1 MRIWTACRPA
11 GMAALV
17 IICGYVTH
25 PGPASGSDQPQAH
38 AGPGAPVPVLLP
50 SMSPS
55 WFLNRTRR
63 LLNEGR
69 AAEAYQLARA
79 ALDLYP
85 RSTELRLGAAFAA
98 MQSGRCQLAIRN
110 LDPLRDKVIAPAFR
124 RSATQVR
131 SACEGPWQWQALIGA
146 TAGYRE
152 SLVDRQR
159 DVKIRLQQGSR
170 MHSICL
176 SLAVLCDPGR
186 PLVLHGQPDSGID
199 LWANLTIRHLY
210 RAGTDW
216 DVDLDTILFQ
226 RRPRRPGY
234 AGDGAIQR
242 MAALSRQVAGRQLRF
257 GAEVGV
263 SRFQQGR
270 VDLAILQTHRRGDVG
285 LFLAHAAD
293 LRSFIGASYLKA
305 RSQWLDLTQTR
316 YEYSLDKTI
325 TRRLTT
331 SLGGVRERV
340 RQVGLGLM
348 PGSQAREVSVGLRW
362 AGDHLAAHLY
372 HTRRHQSF
380 LGQLPFLAAPHRART
395 RTTRLD
401 LMNGDAL
408 GWLNLKVV
416 ISFEYR
422 KISTLDPFRLPASK
436 TLLLRISREIFSS
449 R

>member
-1 MRIWTACRPA
+1 
-11 GMAALV
+11 MAALV

-98 MQSGRCQLAIRN
+98 MQTGRCQLAIRH
-110 LDPLRDKVIAPAFR
+110 LEPLRDRVMAAMYHR
-124 RSATQVR
+124 QARAVR
-131 SACEGPWQWQALIGA
+131 TACQGVWRWQALIGA
-146 TAGYRE
+146 TTGYRP

-159 DVKIRLQQGSR
+159 DVEIWLQPGS
-170 MHSICL
+170 HLHGICL
-176 SLAVLCDPGR
+176 RLAALCDPAR
-186 PLVLHGQPDSGID
+186 PLVARGGRDSGID
-199 LWANLTIRHLY
+199 LWTDLTIRHLY
-210 RAGTDW
+210 RADTEW
-216 DVDLDTILFQ
+216 DVDLETILFQ
-226 RRPRRPGY
+226 RRPRRSGY
-234 AGDGAIQR
+234 EGDGAVLR
-242 MAALSRQVAGRQLRF
+242 LAALSRQVAGRRFRF
-257 GAEVGV
+257 GAEAGAA
-263 SRFQQGR
+263 RFQQGR
-270 VDLAILQTHRRGDVG
+270 VDLTISQTHRRADIG
-285 LFLAHAAD
+285 LFIAHAAG
-293 LRSFIGASYLKA
+293 LQSRIGAAHLTV
-305 RSQWLDLTQTR
+305 RSQWLDLAQTR
-316 YEYSLDKTI
+316 YEY
-325 TRRLTT
+325 RLEKRFAGPLTM
-331 SLGGVRERV
+331 SLGGARERS
-340 RQVGLGLM
+340 RQTGPGLM
-348 PGSQAREVSVGLRW
+348 PGSQAHEMSIDLRW
-362 AGDHLAAHLY
+362 VWEKVATHLHHA
-372 HTRRHQSF
+372 RRHQSF

-401 LMNGDAL
+401 LMNGTGV

-416 ISFEYR
+416 LSFEYR

>member
-1 MRIWTACRPA
+1 
-11 GMAALV
+11 
-17 IICGYVTH
+17 
-25 PGPASGSDQPQAH
+25 
-38 AGPGAPVPVLLP
+38 
-50 SMSPS
+50 
-55 WFLNRTRR
+55 
-63 LLNEGR
+63 
-69 AAEAYQLARA
+69 
-79 ALDLYP
+79 
-85 RSTELRLGAAFAA
+85 
-98 MQSGRCQLAIRN
+98 
-110 LDPLRDKVIAPAFR
+110 
-124 RSATQVR
+124 
-131 SACEGPWQWQALIGA
+131 
-146 TAGYRE
+146 
-152 SLVDRQR
+152 
-159 DVKIRLQQGSR
+159 
-170 MHSICL
+170 
-176 SLAVLCDPGR
+176 
-186 PLVLHGQPDSGID
+186 
-199 LWANLTIRHLY
+199 
-210 RAGTDW
+210 
-216 DVDLDTILFQ
+216 
-226 RRPRRPGY
+226 
-234 AGDGAIQR
+234 

-285 LFLAHAAD
+285 LFLVHAAD

-340 RQVGLGLM
+340 RQAGPGLM